1 MMDLYGTRVINA
13 MDDRS
18 LNKAYYF
25 AAVNR
30 PNPTRSSEFY
40 HSYLTRSL
48 IMHGLLDKN
57 RAEME
62 RLFAKSMEELYSSEF
77 KRLFL
82 FDPTR
87 GIEDVYKTN
96 ENSITNLNVIGFFDF
111 CCSCISL
118 DLAKKLPLFILFDI
132 SEDDLLNNIK
142 VPTTVTRLARDD
154 ELDETFEERV
164 PLSDEEIKEA
174 KKEKLIDDLNAAYKT
189 LIERFKENVKILF
202 ENKLFDVPKLFDNLS
217 CNHNFIKV
225 TNVYLDIIDIFG
237 LLAYTASIMPI
248 ISYSDKLCYTK
259 EIIKYKKRI
268 LDSAK
273 TIGDIESWTTIIHN
287 FIHGVPSEMYV
298 EDPTRCPE
306 RYMNIDMDHFYYR
319 MIHNLERMK
328 ELFKEKEEPKTEPVV
343 TEDNS
348 EEEPTEVVE
357 SADDIINEFD
367 KICVFIAGFMF
378 MFRSR
383 SVLHHQLTKQ
393 FISED
398 TLIRKYVPNYDK
410 VVPANVLF
418 KETIQLQ

>member
-1 MMDLYGTRVINA
+1 MIDLYGTRVINA
-13 MDDRS
+13 TDDRS

-57 RAEME
+57 RAEIE

-96 ENSITNLNVIGFFDF
+96 ENSITNLNIIGFFDF

-142 VPTTVTRLARDD
+142 VDTTYTRLVHDD
-154 ELDETFEERV
+154 KLDEDFEETV
-164 PLSDEEIKEA
+164 VLTDEEIKEA
-174 KKEKLIDDLNAAYKT
+174 KKNKLIEDLNTAYKD
-189 LIERFKENVKILF
+189 LIKRFKENVRILF
-202 ENKLFDVPKLFDNLS
+202 ECELSDVPKLFDNLS

-225 TNVYLDIIDIFG
+225 TNIYLDIIDLFG

-248 ISYSDKLCYTK
+248 ITYSNKLCYTK

-273 TIGDIESWTTIIHN
+273 TIGDIETWTTIIHN
-287 FIHGVPSEMYV
+287 FIHGVPNEMYI
-298 EDPTRCPE
+298 EDPTKKPKSF
-306 RYMNIDMDHFYYR
+306 MNIDIDRFYYR

-328 ELFKEKEEPKTEPVV
+328 NLFEEKEV
-343 TEDNS
+343 S
-348 EEEPTEVVE
+348 EEQPAEIPEETT
-357 SADDIINEFD
+357 DDIINEFD

-378 MFRSR
+378 MFRAR
-383 SVLHHQLTKQ
+383 SSLHHQLTKQ

-410 VVPANVLF
+410 VIPANVLF